1 MQEEMRKEHEE
12 LNKNATIYDLLK
24 IEHRDV
30 KKLFKQIVD
39 NERFQDDVYSQIK
52 TALTIHMEGEEKVF
66 YSKLE
71 NNPESRDIV
80 LEAFEEHDVGK
91 KIINDI
97 DNSSIDD
104 VKLAKVKVLNEAINQ
119 HIEEEESDLFKKAK
133 KVLSNEQER
142 EIARQFM
149 DEKMAKM
156 AKM

>member
-1 MQEEMRKEHEE
+1 MQDEMRKEQEE
-12 LNKNATIYDLLK
+12 LSKNANIYDLLK

-39 NERFQDDVYSQIK
+39 NERYQDDVYSTIK
-52 TALTIHMEGEEKVF
+52 TALTLHMDAEEKVF

-97 DNSSIDD
+97 DNSTADD
-104 VKLAKVKVLNEAINQ
+104 VKLAKVKVLSEAIDQ
-119 HIEEEESDLFKKAK
+119 HIDEEEGDLFKKAK
-133 KVLSNEQER
+133 KVLSDDQEHD
-142 EIARQFM
+142 IARQFM
-149 DEKMAKM
+149 DEKMARMPKM
-156 AKM
+156 

>member
-39 NERFQDDVYSQIK
+39 NERFQEDVYSQIK

-80 LEAFEEHDVGK
+80 LESFEEHDVGK

-97 DNSSIDD
+97 DNSSLDD

>member
-80 LEAFEEHDVGK
+80 LESFEEHDVGK

-97 DNSSIDD
+97 DNSSLDD